1 MAATLVKPIAFR
13 FDAESHTYWVG
24 DRQVPNITSMLQQVG
39 KVDPKY
45 YTDEHRERG
54 RIVHAL
60 TADVDLRAV
69 NPHTLVSPFRGYVLA
84 HVAAMDRLKPTV
96 LEVEVPDVHPQYK
109 FGGRPDRVVKVFNVL
124 SVLDEKSGREEKWHA
139 VQVALQAILKG
150 WRYGLRPETIQRF
163 TLYLSNSGDFKNK
176 LHPKRSDFDEAYEII
191 RTCCRS

>member
-1 MAATLVKPIAFR
+1 MPATLLKPIAFR
-13 FDAESHTYWVG
+13 FDADAHAYFVN

-54 RIVHAL
+54 RAVHAL

-69 NPHTLVSPFRGYVLA
+69 DPRTLVSPYRGYVLA
-84 HVAAMDRLKPTV
+84 HVAAMDRLKPKV

-109 FGGRPDRVVKVFNVL
+109 FGGRPDRVAKVFGVL

-139 VQVALQAILKG
+139 IQVALQAILKG
-150 WRYGLRPETIQRF
+150 WRYGLAPESIQRF
-163 TLYLSNSGDFKNK
+163 TLYLDNGGGFKNR
-176 LHPKRSDFDEAYEII
+176 LHAKRRDFDEAFEII
-191 RTCCRS
+191 RACCRS